1 MIKPNKKQTAWSDL
15 DKYIFQIV
23 WIFLNRK
30 V

>member
-1 MIKPNKKQTAWSDL
+1 MIKPNKQQTAWSDL
-15 DKYIFQIV
+15 DTDIFQIV

>member
-1 MIKPNKKQTAWSDL
+1 MIKPNKKQTAWSAL
-15 DKYIFQIV
+15 DTYIFQIV